1 MAGVRY
7 YFYYVGYVA
16 VKCKNELHF
25 EFFCLKLTNS
35 FRKPIKTDTNHCV
48 FGMMRNACKNN
59 MSLRYEM

>member
-35 FRKPIKTDTNHCV
+35 FRKPIKTDKYKPLC
-48 FGMMRNACKNN
+48 FWDEEKC
-59 MSLRYEM
+59 L